1 MSKFKAKVQF
11 WQEDGWVGNKC
22 RVEDWE
28 ANTKEDLFL
37 KMLKANNHIQKNFD
51 PEEMNGDCYRF
62 LDEDW
67 KLQEEYDEWW
77 RNLGEEKR
85 EEIFDNA

>member
-1 MSKFKAKVQF
+1 MSKFKADVQY
-11 WQEDGWVGNKC
+11 WQESGWVGTKAQ
-22 RVEDWE
+22 VEPWE
-28 ANTKEDLFL
+28 ADTKEDLFL
-37 KMLKANNHIQKNFD
+37 RMLKANNHIQKNFD
-51 PEEMNGDCYRF
+51 ADEMNSDCYRF

-85 EEIFDNA
+85 EEIFEKA